1 MFIPHLKRHLQDTK
15 RLDVVWDE
23 YIQDSLKETT
33 REKRGKGVRRK
44 VSGSTKIPGNWK
56 NFLGDQMNKK
66 ELFAFLISK
75 IESFIR
81 PPTTSV
87 CVTSG
92 QAVSACGLSV
102 PMDDCNHKEA
112 DTRIMVHIW
121 HALEH
126 GAETLLVR
134 TVDTDVVVILVGLFF
149 DLVTIQ
155 PSCDFWIAFGMGKNY
170 RRYHINSIYESLEE
184 PGSQA
189 LPIFHAFSGCDMTS
203 AFKAKGRNHCCKHGR
218 LMMTLQKHSLAWES
232 ILLCCWTLTPTTFRS
247 WRG

>member
-1 MFIPHLKRHLQDTK
+1 ML
-15 RLDVVWDE
+15 WDE
-23 YIQDSLKETT
+23 YIQDSLKEST
-33 REKRGKGVRRK
+33 REKRGKGVRRN

-56 NFLGDQMNKK
+56 NVLGDQMNKK

-75 IESFIR
+75 IESFSR
-81 PPTTSV
+81 LPTKSV

-112 DTRIMVHIW
+112 DTRIMVHLR

-155 PSCDFWIAFGMGKNY
+155 PSCDFWIAFSLGKTT
-170 RRYHINSIYESLEE
+170 
-184 PGSQA
+184 
-189 LPIFHAFSGCDMTS
+189 GCITS
-203 AFKAKGRNHCCKHGR
+203 TVFVRVWR
-218 LMMTLQKHSLAWES
+218 
-232 ILLCCWTLTPTTFRS
+232 TPHP
-247 WRG
+247 

>member
-1 MFIPHLKRHLQDTK
+1 M
-15 RLDVVWDE
+15 
-23 YIQDSLKETT
+23 
-33 REKRGKGVRRK
+33 
-44 VSGSTKIPGNWK
+44 SGPAKIPGNWK
-56 NFLGDQMNKK
+56 NFLVDQMNKK
-66 ELFAFLISK
+66 ELFAFLISR
-75 IESFIR
+75 IESFSR

-112 DTRIMVHIW
+112 DTRIMVHIR

-134 TVDTDVVVILVGLFF
+134 TVNTDVVVILVGLFF
-149 DLVTIQ
+149 DLVTIPRA
-155 PSCDFWIAFGMGKNY
+155 PSNHRVISGSHSVWGKTT
-170 RRYHINSIYESLEE
+170 
-184 PGSQA
+184 
-189 LPIFHAFSGCDMTS
+189 GCITS
-203 AFKAKGRNHCCKHGR
+203 TVFVRVWRNLDPKPYQYSMLFLAVIWHRHSKEKGRNHCCNHGR
-218 LMMTLQKHSLAWES
+218 LMMTLRKHSLAWAS